1 MYRSPSGETARR
13 ESFGQPTVLH
23 SFADRSGSPST
34 FGPVY
39 LSDSHGSEEDGIKYG
54 NQQRINIDLT
64 GEDQEMLKERL
75 DKEQQE
81 IREYYRQE
89 KQGKL
94 VQAYIKRLD
103 QLEQK
108 DLDIH
113 LEMCGITIRTR
124 EKVQEHKF
132 EGGTWK
138 QIMLDDTSSQTRKF
152 IAEELDMDVG
162 TYYQYRGNIKKHY
175 KEESATIDEP
185 PKPPDIEKGETL
197 CSLKEWMNYKK
208 NVITWLKGTDNEMAE
223 VVTEITNN
231 PWNVQG
237 LDGFTNKMSRY
248 MIKVN
253 QKWGSSIEKSKMMG
267 TVNNAASDVKDYTND
282 DGVSGIHMFKTLCAT
297 IAQKTPTRMDNV
309 IKQKANPPTPKKPE
323 QLYCDLADYYTVMCE
338 EYKYQSGQEM
348 PEIEKK
354 HTLYKM
360 AEALEKDG
368 KYISTLTL
376 PLADLRRQGNTTSE
390 EVRKLLVEFSTEYG
404 VRLKNGKKKT
414 KEDAE
419 EAQTERVHAFINHEQ
434 LNPLTYYKEP
444 GMCISFRE
452 SQRCRGGPSCPYTH
466 EGATNKVCTNE
477 DYIRYGFC
485 SNWYDCKDQHPYDA
499 IKFGPRSIM
508 LEKYREMRRKKQ
520 AAS

>member
-13 ESFGQPTVLH
+13 ESFGQPAVLH

-89 KQGKL
+89 RQGKL

-253 QKWGSSIEKSKMMG
+253 
-267 TVNNAASDVKDYTND
+267 
-282 DGVSGIHMFKTLCAT
+282 
-297 IAQKTPTRMDNV
+297 
-309 IKQKANPPTPKKPE
+309 
-323 QLYCDLADYYTVMCE
+323 
-338 EYKYQSGQEM
+338 
-348 PEIEKK
+348 
-354 HTLYKM
+354 
-360 AEALEKDG
+360 
-368 KYISTLTL
+368 
-376 PLADLRRQGNTTSE
+376 
-390 EVRKLLVEFSTEYG
+390 
-404 VRLKNGKKKT
+404 
-414 KEDAE
+414 
-419 EAQTERVHAFINHEQ
+419 
-434 LNPLTYYKEP
+434 
-444 GMCISFRE
+444 
-452 SQRCRGGPSCPYTH
+452 
-466 EGATNKVCTNE
+466 
-477 DYIRYGFC
+477 
-485 SNWYDCKDQHPYDA
+485 
-499 IKFGPRSIM
+499 
-508 LEKYREMRRKKQ
+508 
-520 AAS
+520 